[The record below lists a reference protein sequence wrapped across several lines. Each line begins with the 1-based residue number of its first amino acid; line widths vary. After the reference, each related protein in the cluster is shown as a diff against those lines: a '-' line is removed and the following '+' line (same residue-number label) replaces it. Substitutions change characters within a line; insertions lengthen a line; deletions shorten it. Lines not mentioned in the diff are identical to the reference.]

1 MINQSTLPDFKLSV
15 FFGQI
20 KAVEGADVALFL
32 DESSIII
39 SSNAFILLPFTFI
52 GLGTPFHYY
61 SAYILCP
68 VQFFPI
74 QTGSLASRKS

>member
-1 MINQSTLPDFKLSV
+1 MINQSTLSDFKLSV

-20 KAVEGADVALFL
+20 MAVEGVDVALFL

-39 SSNAFILLPFTFI
+39 SSNAFILLPFTFR

-61 SAYILCP
+61 SADPLP
-68 VQFFPI
+68 RTVFPI

>member
-20 KAVEGADVALFL
+20 KAVEGVDVALFL

-39 SSNAFILLPFTFI
+39 SSNAFILLPFTFVRLFI
-52 GLGTPFHYY
+52 IIPL
-61 SAYILCP
+61 ILCP
-68 VQFFPI
+68 VQFS
-74 QTGSLASRKS
+74 QSRLVV

>member
-20 KAVEGADVALFL
+20 KAVEGVDVALFL

-39 SSNAFILLPFTFI
+39 SSNAFILLPFTLRLFI
-52 GLGTPFHYY
+52 IIPL
-61 SAYILCP
+61 ILCP
-68 VQFFPI
+68 VQFS
-74 QTGSLASRKS
+74 QSRLVV

>member
-61 SAYILCP
+61 SADPLP
-68 VQFFPI
+68 STVFPI
-74 QTGSLASRKS
+74 QTGNLASRKS